1 MTKNNK
7 NEKSW
12 YKKPVTWGQGIL
24 LFFLFLFVI
33 GFVAA
38 IFSDTAVEWMGGRL
52 GLGGVDDK
60 NEILSFLGI
69 AMGGILIALQAL
81 AAYRRAKAMED
92 AANAQ
97 AAASK
102 AHAEANQNTERGQR
116 QERLK
121 NAIEHLG
128 HKSVSVR
135 LGGAYEL
142 FHLAEDTLE
151 LRQTVLDILCARI
164 RYITNETEYQSKHLS
179 KPSGEIQNLL
189 DLLFINNHRVFS
201 ECYINLEGSHLNGA
215 ELSNAKL
222 MDANLRKAN
231 LNKAILLAAK
241 MQGAVLSFA
250 QMQASTLAGA
260 EMQTARLFST
270 QLQGA
275 DFSSTQMQ
283 AAYLYHTE
291 MERAHF
297 FDTKMAG
304 VNCHSRLIGQFEITI
319 KRFVGVETDLHW
331 TNFNNELPEGIVI
344 GSYTEE
350 EANKWIE
357 EYRVAK
363 DPFGGVH

>member
-1 MTKNNK
+1 MTEDSKNRK
-7 NEKSW
+7 RW
-12 YKKPVTWGQGIL
+12 YKQPVIWGQGIL
-24 LFFLFLFVI
+24 LFLLLLFAIV
-33 GFVAA
+33 FVAA
-38 IFSDTAVEWMGGRL
+38 MFSDTAVEWVGRRL
-52 GLGGVDDK
+52 GLRSVDEK

-81 AAYRRAKAMED
+81 ASYRRAKAMEE
-92 AANAQ
+92 AASAQ
-97 AAASK
+97 AEASK
-102 AHAEANQNTERGQR
+102 AHADANQSTERGQR

-128 HKSVSVR
+128 HDSDSVR

-142 FHLAEDTLE
+142 FHLAKDTLE
-151 LRQTVLDILCARI
+151 LRQTVLDIFCARI
-164 RYITNETEYQSKHLS
+164 RHLTNETEYQSKHSL

-201 ECYINLEGSHLNGA
+201 GCYINLEGSHLNGA
-215 ELSNAKL
+215 ELSNARL

-283 AAYLYHTE
+283 AAYLYHIKVE
-291 MERAHF
+291 GAHF
-297 FDTKMAG
+297 SDTKMAG
-304 VNCHSRLIGQFEITI
+304 VNCQSRLVGQFEITI

-331 TNFNNELPEGIVI
+331 TIFNNELPEGIVI

-363 DPFGGVH
+363 DPFGDVH

>member
-1 MTKNNK
+1 MTSVTSVN
-7 NEKSW
+7 NEKRW
-12 YKKPVTWGQGIL
+12 YKNPIVWGVIVL
-24 LFFLFLFVI
+24 LMLFAVFVCVMT
-33 GFVAA
+33 FDTVAECA
-38 IFSDTAVEWMGGRL
+38 GHLL
-52 GLGGVDDK
+52 GLDGNK
-60 NEILSFLGI
+60 EKYEILSFIGI
-69 AMGGILIALQAL
+69 AMGGVLIALQAYS
-81 AAYRRAKAMED
+81 AYKRAKAMEE
-92 AANAQ
+92 AASAQ
-97 AAASK
+97 AEASK
-102 AHAEANQNTERGQR
+102 AHAEANQSTERGQR

-128 HKSVSVR
+128 HDSDSVR

-142 FHLAEDTLE
+142 FHLAKDTLE

-164 RYITNETEYQSKHLS
+164 RHITNEKEYQSKHLS

-189 DLLFINNHRVFS
+189 DLLFINNHRIFS

-215 ELSNAKL
+215 ELSNARL
-222 MDANLRKAN
+222 IDANLRKAN
-231 LNKAILLAAK
+231 LNKAVLLAAK

-250 QMQASTLAGA
+250 QMQASNLAGA
-260 EMQTARLFST
+260 EMQAARLFST

-275 DFSSTQMQ
+275 DLSSTQMQ

-291 MERAHF
+291 MEGAHF

-304 VNCHSRLIGQFEITI
+304 VNYHSRLIGQFQITI

-331 TNFNNELPEGIVI
+331 TIFNNELPEGIVI

-357 EYRVAK
+357 EYRLAK
-363 DPFGGVH
+363 DPFGDVH

>member
-1 MTKNNK
+1 MTSVTSVN
-7 NEKSW
+7 NEKRW
-12 YKKPVTWGQGIL
+12 YETPIVGGVIVL
-24 LFFLFLFVI
+24 SMLFAAFVCVMI
-33 GFVAA
+33 FDTVAECA
-38 IFSDTAVEWMGGRL
+38 GHLL
-52 GLGGVDDK
+52 GLDGNEEK
-60 NEILSFLGI
+60 YEILSFIGI
-69 AMGGILIALQAL
+69 AMGGILIGLQAYS
-81 AAYRRAKAMED
+81 AYKRAKAMEE
-92 AANAQ
+92 AASAQ
-97 AAASK
+97 AEASK
-102 AHAEANQNTERGQR
+102 AHAEANQSTERGQR

-128 HKSVSVR
+128 HDSDSVR

-142 FHLAEDTLE
+142 FHLAKDTLE

-164 RYITNETEYQSKHLS
+164 RHITNETEYQSQHLS

-215 ELSNAKL
+215 ELSNARL
-222 MDANLRKAN
+222 IDANLRKAK
-231 LNKAILLAAK
+231 LNKAILFAAK

-260 EMQTARLFST
+260 EMQAARLFST

-275 DFSSTQMQ
+275 DLSSTQMQ
-283 AAYLYHTE
+283 AAYLYDTK
-291 MERAHF
+291 MEGAHF
-297 FDTKMAG
+297 FDTKMTG
-304 VNCHSRLIGQFEITI
+304 VNCQSRLIRQFEITI
-319 KRFVGVETDLHW
+319 KRFVDVETNLHW
-331 TNFNNELPEGIVI
+331 TIFNNELPEGIVI

-363 DPFGGVH
+363 DPFGDVHKV